1 MGLRSRVWDLELGV
15 LGLGLRVWG
24 GDYKRLHCAM
34 EIECDVNW
42 ILDLVGEIPKLMT
55 GMQNR

>member
-1 MGLRSRVWDLELGV
+1 MERGV